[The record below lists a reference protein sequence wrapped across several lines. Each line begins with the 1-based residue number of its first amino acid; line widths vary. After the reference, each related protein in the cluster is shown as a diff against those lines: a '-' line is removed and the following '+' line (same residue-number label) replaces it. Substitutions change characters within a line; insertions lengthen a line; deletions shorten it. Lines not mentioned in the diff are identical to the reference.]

1 MLDIINKNNAF
12 IAAASVLL
20 VFAFMLVIIGGVTM
34 GQGYTQHTF
43 EVRTLDDG
51 AKTLVAT
58 IDGKEV
64 TPQNLQHI
72 ELTGESMTLWYS
84 PVTNSV
90 LQSYTMQSWG
100 CLGGG
105 LASALIGAIILIRGF
120 RKKKVVA

>member
-20 VFAFMLVIIGGVTM
+20 VFAFMLVIIGGVTL

-51 AKTLVAT
+51 VKTLVAT

-64 TPQNLQHI
+64 TPQNLQKV
-72 ELTGESMTLWYS
+72 ELAGETMTLWYS

-90 LQSYTMQSWG
+90 LEYYTMQSWG
-100 CLGGG
+100 CLCSG
-105 LASALIGAIILIRGF
+105 LVCALLGTIVLIRGF
-120 RKKKVVA
+120 NKKKVAA